1 MTEKPYYL
9 GIDLGA
15 TSVKTG
21 VVSAEKELKATVAVD
36 TAGKDAKGVLE
47 AIFTSARQ
55 AVANA
60 GMTLDEITAVGVAS
74 PGPLDLEAGIICDS
88 PNIRDWRNIPLS
100 RLLKKELGIP
110 AVLENDGNAA
120 ALGEYH
126 RQLDPRIRILA
137 MYTLG
142 TGIGGGIVIDGKA
155 LHGAQGN
162 AAEFGHIIVEP
173 DGRQCACGQ
182 RGCVEAYASANSTA
196 ARAVEG
202 LQQGCESSLGQVLQ
216 TAGALTAKDVADHAR
231 QGDAFAVK
239 ILDQS
244 AYYLALLSVDVW
256 HTVDPQRIVLGGG
269 MAQAGHVLLDL
280 VRRHFQQLCWH
291 LQDTGDIEIVLAKL
305 GNQAGMI
312 GAASAAALAFGCQ

>member
-21 VVSAEKELKATVAVD
+21 VVSPEKDLKATFVID
-36 TAGKDAKGVLE
+36 TAGKDAKEVLE
-47 AIFTSARQ
+47 AILASVRQ
-55 AVANA
+55 AVAKA
-60 GMTLDEITAVGVAS
+60 GMTVADIAAVGVAS

-88 PNIRDWRNIPLS
+88 PNIHGWRNIPLS
-100 RLLKKELGIP
+100 KLLNEELGLP
-110 AVLENDGNAA
+110 AILENDANAA

-126 RQLDPRIRILA
+126 HQADPRIRVLA

-162 AAEFGHIIVEP
+162 AAELGHIIVEP

-182 RGCVEAYASANSTA
+182 RGCAEAYASANSTA
-196 ARAVEG
+196 ARAAQA
-202 LQQGCESSLGQVLQ
+202 LQQGCESSLSQVLR
-216 TAGALTAKDVADHAR
+216 AEGALTAKDVADHAR
-231 QGDAFAVK
+231 QGDALAVK

-256 HTVDPQRIVLGGG
+256 HVVDPQIIVLGGG
-269 MAQAGHVLLDL
+269 MAQAGDILLNP
-280 VRRHFQQLCWH
+280 VRKHFQQLCWK
-291 LQDTGDIEIVLAKL
+291 LEGAGGVQIVLAKL

-312 GAASAAALAFGCQ
+312 GAASAAALAFGR